1 MKTPMAGDLCV
12 AESLCREITQSTKL
26 IKLSLEIE
34 AIDCLYRTGD
44 ATNGD
49 LPCNCGLEWIGLP
62 DIQQR

>member
-1 MKTPMAGDLCV
+1 M
-12 AESLCREITQSTKL
+12 TQSTKL

-34 AIDCLYRTGD
+34 TLDYFNVTAD